1 MTEAKS
7 DIGLI
12 GLAVMG
18 ENLVLNM
25 ESHGFTCSVY
35 NRTTSKVDEFVQGR
49 GKGKKFI
56 GCHSLETLVQSLKT
70 PRRVMLMVKAGEV
83 VDHFIQLL
91 LPLLEKGDIIID
103 GGNSLYTDS
112 DRRTKDLD
120 AKGILF
126 VGTGVSGG
134 EEGALQGPSIMPG
147 GNPKAWEH
155 VKPILQAISAKVQ
168 PGDQP
173 CCDWVGD
180 GGAGHYVKMVH
191 NGIEYG
197 DMQLI
202 SEAYF
207 ILKHYLGL
215 NNDELQ
221 KTFAKWN
228 TGDLN
233 SYLIEITADIFS
245 KKDEKDPNTYVV
257 DTILDSA
264 GQKGT
269 GKWTA
274 INALDIGIP
283 LTLVAESVFARCVS
297 SFKEE
302 RVKASTIL
310 VGPNPTEAFKKFTG
324 DKEQVIEA
332 VRQALFAS
340 KLVSY
345 AQGFTMMKAAAK
357 EYKWNLN
364 YGNIALL
371 WRGGCIIR
379 STFLGEIKRAFE
391 KDPQLDNLLTDCWFR
406 DKLAAAQDGWRQ
418 VASISVLHGVPTPA
432 FTSALSYYD
441 SYRCAKLSANL
452 VQAQRDYFGA
462 HTFQLLDDPKGAPV
476 HINWTGRGGSTH
488 STTYNI

>member
-1 MTEAKS
+1 MSA

-25 ESHGFTCSVY
+25 ESRGFTVAVY
-35 NRTTSKVDEFVQGR
+35 NRTTAKVDEFVEGR
-49 GKGKKFI
+49 GKGKKFV
-56 GCHSLETLVQSLKT
+56 GCHSLESLVKNLKT
-70 PRRVMLMVKAGEV
+70 PRRVMMMVKAGEV
-83 VDHFIQLL
+83 VDHFINLL
-91 LPLLEKGDIIID
+91 VPLLEKGDIIID

-112 DRRTKDLD
+112 DRRTKDLA
-120 AKGILF
+120 AKGLLF
-126 VGTGVSGG
+126 IGTGVSGG
-134 EEGALQGPSIMPG
+134 EEGALHGPSIMPG
-147 GNPKAWEH
+147 GNPAAWEH
-155 VKPILQAISAKVQ
+155 VKPIFQAISAKVQ

-207 ILKHYLGL
+207 ILKHYIGL

-221 KTFAKWN
+221 QTFTKWN
-228 TGDLN
+228 KTDLD
-233 SYLIEITADIFS
+233 SYLIEITADIFA
-245 KKDEKDPNTYVV
+245 KKEDGKYVV
-257 DTILDSA
+257 DNILDSA

-274 INALDIGIP
+274 INALEIGIP
-283 LTLVAESVFARCVS
+283 LTLVGESVFARCLS
-297 SFKEE
+297 SLKEE

-310 VGPNPTEAFKKFTG
+310 PGPKPENCGNKFTG
-324 DKEQVIEA
+324 DKDKFIEY
-332 VRQALFAS
+332 VRHALFAS

-345 AQGFTMMKAAAK
+345 AQGFTMMRAAAK
-357 EYKWNLN
+357 EYKWKLN

-379 STFLGEIKRAFE
+379 STFLGKIKDAFE
-391 KDPQLDNLLTDCWFR
+391 KDSELDNLLLDPWFTDKMC
-406 DKLAAAQDGWRQ
+406 AAQEGWRQ
-418 VASISVLHGVPTPA
+418 VCSAAVLSGIATPA
-432 FTSALSYYD
+432 FSAALAYYD
-441 SYRCAKLSANL
+441 GYRTANLPANL

-462 HTFQLLDDPKGAPV
+462 HTFEKLDQPRGQFFHV
-476 HINWTGRGGSTH
+476 NWSGRGGNTFS
-488 STTYNI
+488 SQYNI